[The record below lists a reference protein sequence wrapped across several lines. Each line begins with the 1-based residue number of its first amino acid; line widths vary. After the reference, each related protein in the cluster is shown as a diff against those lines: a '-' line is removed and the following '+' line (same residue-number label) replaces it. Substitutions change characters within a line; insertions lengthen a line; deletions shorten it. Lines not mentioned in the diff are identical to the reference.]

1 MRKLLL
7 GTTAVV
13 GAALLSTGASAQ
25 TAPTVRIGGYM
36 DFSWTYLSD
45 SADRGT
51 QTTTGVTRRP
61 SGNDFRSD
69 MEVHVLV
76 SGKTAGGIT
85 YGARIEFQNDNIPAS
100 GVTAVD
106 TDETWLFISSP
117 TLGTVRLGDTD
128 AAAAVMQV
136 RPPRYPAFYRPSW
149 YIARPGGFNYVYS
162 GVTDGSDITKITY
175 LSPQFAG
182 FDFGVSYAV
191 NGGEGPR
198 PSSAVQTTGNNQG
211 QLINNGVMQRDQF
224 GRHNEITAA
233 LRYRGNFSG
242 VGVAAGFVMT
252 HADVA
257 RNARTVASVVNPGT
271 RNTITAYSAGATLSY
286 QGFTFGGEYT
296 FGNYRG
302 ASVGTAGTARG
313 ANMSWH
319 YLLGASYT
327 FNPVTVTVNFGQGY
341 QDGRRPT
348 AAAAIRDM
356 RQTQVGVGAS
366 YTIAPGLL
374 GYISYEYQRFRG
386 WPGVQVGSTAPGAN
400 RTMQAI
406 TVGTT
411 LSF

>member
-25 TAPTVRIGGYM
+25 EAPTVRIGGYM
-36 DFSWTYLSD
+36 DFSYTYLSD

-51 QTTTGVTRRP
+51 QTSTGVTRRP

-85 YGARIEFQNDNIPAS
+85 YGARIEFQNDNVPGS
-100 GVTAVD
+100 GQTAVD
-106 TDETWLFISSP
+106 TDETWLFVSSP

-128 AAAAVMQV
+128 SAASVMQV

-149 YIARPGGFNYVYS
+149 YIARPGGFNYIYS
-162 GVTDGSDITKITY
+162 GVNDGSDITKITY

-198 PSSAVQTTGNNQG
+198 
-211 QLINNGVMQRDQF
+211 INNGTNNGSMQRDLL
-224 GRHNEITAA
+224 GSRYNEITAA

-242 VGVAAGFVMT
+242 VGIAAGFVMS
-252 HADVA
+252 HAETPRDQRPAA
-257 RNARTVASVVNPGT
+257 RS
-271 RNTITAYSAGATLSY
+271 TITAYSFGGTASF

-302 ASVGTAGTARG
+302 ASPGTTATARG
-313 ANMSWH
+313 ADMSWH

-327 FNPVTVTVNFGQGY
+327 FNPVTVTVNFGQGF
-341 QDGRRPT
+341 QDRRLPT
-348 AAAAIRDM
+348 ATLARDL
-356 RQTQVGVGAS
+356 RHTQVGVGAS

-374 GYISYEYQRFRG
+374 GYISYEYQRYRG
-386 WPGVQVGSTAPGAN
+386 WAGTTVGSVAGTNGPLVGGVRQNGN

-406 TVGTT
+406 TIGTT

>member
-51 QTTTGVTRRP
+51 QTSPGITRRP

-85 YGARIEFQNDNIPAS
+85 YGARIEFQNDNIPGA
-100 GVTAVD
+100 GQTAVD
-106 TDETWLFISSP
+106 TDETWLFVSSP

-128 AAAAVMQV
+128 SAASVMQV

-162 GVTDGSDITKITY
+162 GVNDGSDITKITY

-198 PSSAVQTTGNNQG
+198 INAGTNNAA
-211 QLINNGVMQRDQF
+211 MQRDLQA
-224 GRHNEITAA
+224 RYNEITAA

-242 VGVAAGFVMT
+242 VGVAAGFVMS

-257 RNARTVASVVNPGT
+257 RNARTAATALNAGT

-348 AAAAIRDM
+348 AAAAVRDM

>member
-25 TAPTVRIGGYM
+25 EAPTVRIGGYM
-36 DFSWTYLSD
+36 DFSYTYLSD
-45 SADRGT
+45 SADRGA
-51 QTTTGVTRRP
+51 QRIAGVTRRP

-85 YGARIEFQNDNIPAS
+85 YGARIEFQNDNIPGS
-100 GVTAVD
+100 GSTAVD
-106 TDETWLFISSP
+106 TDETWLFVSSP

-128 AAAAVMQV
+128 SAASVMQV

-149 YIARPGGFNYVYS
+149 YIARPGGLPYINS
-162 GVTDGSDITKITY
+162 GVNDGSDITKITY

-198 PSSAVQTTGNNQG
+198 INGGVNNTA
-211 QLINNGVMQRDQF
+211 MQRDQL
-224 GRHNEITAA
+224 GARYNEITAA

-242 VGVAAGFVMT
+242 VGVAAGFVMS
-252 HADVA
+252 HAQAPRDRPAIA
-257 RNARTVASVVNPGT
+257 RS
-271 RNTITAYSAGATLSY
+271 TITAYSFGGTASF

-302 ASVGTAGTARG
+302 ASPGNVGTARD

-341 QDGRRPT
+341 QDRRLTTATLGRDLRH
-348 AAAAIRDM
+348 
-356 RQTQVGVGAS
+356 TQIGVGAS

-386 WPGVQVGSTAPGAN
+386 WPGSNVGSLNGTGGPAVGGVIQNGN

-406 TVGTT
+406 TIGTT

>member
-25 TAPTVRIGGYM
+25 EAPTVRIGGYM
-36 DFSWTYLSD
+36 DFSWTFLSD
-45 SADRGT
+45 SADRGA
-51 QTTTGVTRRP
+51 QPGGAQRP
-61 SGNDFRSD
+61 RSSDFRSD

-85 YGARIEFQNDNIPAS
+85 YGARIEFQNDNFNAAAS
-100 GVTAVD
+100 GSGSGTAVD
-106 TDETWLFISSP
+106 TDETWLFVSSP
-117 TLGTVRLGDTD
+117 TLGTVRFGDTD
-128 AAAAVMQV
+128 SAASVMQV

-149 YIARPGGFNYVYS
+149 YVARPGGFAYINS
-162 GVTDGSDITKITY
+162 GVNDGSDITKITY

-182 FDFGVSYAV
+182 FDFGVSYAITA
-191 NGGEGPR
+191 GEGPR
-198 PSSAVQTTGNNQG
+198 ATQG
-211 QLINNGVMQRDQF
+211 SGITISQRDPN
-224 GRHNEITAA
+224 GRQNEITAA

-242 VGVAAGFVMT
+242 VGVAAGFVMS
-252 HADVA
+252 HAETGRNDRVA
-257 RNARTVASVVNPGT
+257 ITALNRGLRNS
-271 RNTITAYSAGATLSY
+271 ITAYSAGATLSY

-302 ASVGTAGTARG
+302 TSPGNTAMARG
-313 ANMSWH
+313 ADMSWH

-327 FNPVTVTVNFGQGY
+327 FNPVTLTVNFGQGF
-341 QDGRRPT
+341 QDGRRET
-348 AAAAIRDM
+348 AALSRRDL
-356 RQTQVGVGAS
+356 RHTQVGVGAS

-386 WPGVQVGSTAPGAN
+386 WPGTAVGSTLPGGN
-400 RTMQAI
+400 RTMQAVTI
-406 TVGTT
+406 GTT

>member
-25 TAPTVRIGGYM
+25 EAPTVRIGGYM
-36 DFSWTYLSD
+36 DFSYTFLSD
-45 SADRGT
+45 TADRGT
-51 QTTTGVTRRP
+51 QTFSPTARRP
-61 SGNDFRSD
+61 RTSDFRSD

-85 YGARIEFQNDNIPAS
+85 YGARIEFQNDNIPGS
-100 GVTAVD
+100 GQTAVD
-106 TDETWLFISSP
+106 TDETWLFVSSP
-117 TLGTVRLGDTD
+117 TLGTVRFGDTD
-128 AAAAVMQV
+128 AAAFVMQV

-149 YIARPGGFNYVYS
+149 YVARPGGFNYVNS
-162 GVTDGSDITKITY
+162 GLTDGSDITKITY
-175 LSPQFAG
+175 MSPQFAG

-191 NGGEGPR
+191 NGNEGPR
-198 PSSAVQTTGNNQG
+198 NNNGTTTGLIDRDRQG
-211 QLINNGVMQRDQF
+211 RQ
-224 GRHNEITAA
+224 NEITAA
-233 LRYRGNFSG
+233 IRYRGNFSG
-242 VGVAAGFVMT
+242 VGVAAGFAMT
-252 HADVA
+252 HAESGANQRAAASLV
-257 RNARTVASVVNPGT
+257 NAGA
-271 RNTITAYSAGATLSY
+271 RNTITSYGAGLTASF
-286 QGFTFGGEYT
+286 QGFTFGGEYV

-302 ASVGTAGTARG
+302 ASVGTAPTARG
-313 ANMSWH
+313 ADMSWH

-327 FNPVTVTVNFGQGY
+327 FSPVTITANFGQGF

-348 AAAAIRDM
+348 AAATVRDM
-356 RQTQVGVGAS
+356 RHTHVGVGAS

-386 WPGVQVGSTAPGAN
+386 WPGSSVGSVAAGGN
-400 RTMQAI
+400 RTMQAL

>member
-36 DFSWTYLSD
+36 DFSYTFLSD
-45 SADRGT
+45 SADRGGR
-51 QTTTGVTRRP
+51 QPAGTRGRP
-61 SGNDFRSD
+61 SSSDFRSD
-69 MEVHVLV
+69 MEIHVLV
-76 SGKTAGGIT
+76 SGKTAGGIG
-85 YGARIEFQNDNIPAS
+85 YGARIELQNDNIPGS

-106 TDETWLFISSP
+106 TDETWLFVTSP
-117 TLGTVRLGDTD
+117 TLGTVRFGDTD
-128 AAAAVMQV
+128 SAASVMQV

-149 YIARPGGFNYVYS
+149 YIARPGGLPYVNA
-162 GVTDGSDITKITY
+162 GVNDGSDITKITY

-182 FDFGVSYAV
+182 FDFGVSYAI

-198 PSSAVQTTGNNQG
+198 INAGA
-211 QLINNGVMQRDQF
+211 NNGTIQRD
-224 GRHNEITAA
+224 RLARYNEISAA

-242 VGVAAGFVMT
+242 VGIAAGFVMS
-252 HADVA
+252 HADTA
-257 RNARTVASVVNPGT
+257 RDLRPAARSTT
-271 RNTITAYSAGATLSY
+271 TAYSAGGTLSF

-302 ASVGTAGTARG
+302 ASPGIVATRPG
-313 ANMSWH
+313 ADMSWH

-327 FNPVTVTVNFGQGY
+327 FNPVTITANFGQGF
-341 QDGRRPT
+341 QDRRQPGVT
-348 AAAAIRDM
+348 LARDL
-356 RQTQVGVGAS
+356 RHTHIGVGAS

-374 GYISYEYQRFRG
+374 GYISYEYQRFGG
-386 WPGVQVGSTAPGAN
+386 WAGTQVGSVNGTTTPAVGGVVQNGN

-406 TVGTT
+406 TIGTT